1 MFVSYYFIVHITDVL
16 VVQTRVSKPGPS
28 VLANSC
34 SLLTSRRVGG
44 GALQL
49 LDDVDIQQ
57 LKRQK
62 ILTNEQQVT
71 DYKASL

>member
-1 MFVSYYFIVHITDVL
+1 MSLNQD
-16 VVQTRVSKPGPS
+16 RVFWLTG
-28 VLANSC
+28 VCC

-71 DYKASL
+71 NYKASL